1 MTHPFFLA
9 GSWRQSSEPL
19 NVTCPYDNSLVGQTW
34 LAGDVEF
41 EEATQAAVEAA
52 EVMRRL
58 PAYERAAILMR
69 AHGDL
74 VSRRDEI
81 GRTIA
86 GEAGKAL
93 RDALGEADRGIQT
106 FQVAAEE
113 ARRIGG
119 EVIPMDLAPH
129 GRGRVAFTRRY
140 PIGPIAGIS
149 PFNFPFNLTAHKLAP
164 AIAAGNPIVLKPAT
178 KTPLSALILAD
189 ALDKAG
195 LPKGALSVLPMP
207 RQVGDRLVTDNRYKL
222 LTFTGSSAVGW
233 GMKARAGRKKVVL
246 ELGGNAGVIV
256 DETADIDYAVKR
268 IAVGGF
274 ALAGQSCIS
283 VQRVFV
289 HQTVFDRFASQ
300 LVARLEALKV
310 GDPMDPTTDIGP
322 MIEESEAARIESWV
336 REAVQEGATVLT
348 GGRRLGPAL
357 YAPTVL
363 INVAETSKVCAQE
376 VFGPVVGLYRF
387 EEFSD
392 ALARVNRSS
401 YGLQAGLFT
410 GDLLRTLDAM
420 DVLEVGGVIVNDVS
434 AWRIDHMPYGGV
446 KDSGI
451 GREGPRYAIEEMTEQ
466 KIIVINRELT

>member
-1 MTHPFFLA
+1 MTYPFFLA
-9 GSWRQSSEPL
+9 GSWVQSNHPL
-19 NVTCPYDNSLVGQTW
+19 QVTCPYDNSLVGQTW
-34 LAGDVEF
+34 LAGDAEL
-41 EEATQAAVEAA
+41 EAATRSAVEAA
-52 EVMRRL
+52 AVMRRM

-69 AHGDL
+69 AHADL

-86 GEAGKAL
+86 GEAGKAI

-195 LPKGALSVLPMP
+195 LPKGALSVLPMS
-207 RQVGDRLVTDNRYKL
+207 RQVGDRLVTDDRYKL

-256 DETADIDYAVKR
+256 DETSDIDYAVER

-392 ALARVNRSS
+392 ALTRVNRSS

>member
-1 MTHPFFLA
+1 MTHPYFLA
-9 GSWRQSSEPL
+9 GSWEQSNQPL
-19 NVTCPYDNSLVGQTW
+19 PVTCPYDNSVVGTTW
-34 LAGDVEF
+34 LAGDAEF
-41 EEATQAAVEAA
+41 ERATQAAVEAA
-52 EVMRRL
+52 AIMRRL

-69 AHGDL
+69 AHADL
-74 VSRRDEI
+74 AARRDEI

-86 GEAGKAL
+86 GEAGKAI
-93 RDALGEADRGIQT
+93 RDARGEADRGIQT

-129 GRGRVAFTRRY
+129 GKGHVAFTRRY
-140 PIGPIAGIS
+140 PIGPIAAIS
-149 PFNFPFNLTAHKLAP
+149 PFNFPFNLAAHKLAP

-189 ALDKAG
+189 ALDRAG
-195 LPKGALSVLPMP
+195 LPKGALSVLPMS
-207 RQVGDRLVTDNRYKL
+207 RQTGDRLVTDERFKL
-222 LTFTGSSAVGW
+222 LTFTGSSSVGW
-233 GMKARAGRKKVVL
+233 GMKARAGKKKVVL
-246 ELGGNAGVIV
+246 ELGGNAGVII
-256 DETADIDYAVKR
+256 DDTADIEYAVR
-268 IAVGGF
+268 RVAVGGF

-289 HQTVFDRFASQ
+289 HASVFERFASQ
-300 LVARLEALKV
+300 LVARLESLKV
-310 GDPMDPTTDIGP
+310 GSPFDPGTDIGP
-322 MIEESEAARIESWV
+322 MIEESEAARVESWV
-336 REAVQEGATVLT
+336 NEAVQEGAKVLT

-363 INVAETSKVCAQE
+363 TDVPETAKVCAQE
-376 VFGPVVGLYRF
+376 VFAPVVGLYRF
-387 EEFSD
+387 EDFND

-401 YGLQAGLFT
+401 YGLQAGVFT
-410 GDLLRTLDAM
+410 RDLLRTLDAM